1 MRNNREKWQF
11 YSHPSKPEMSSAEV
25 RYWKEAMRR
34 LLKVGM
40 EFEFN
45 LPDQKGRCKGDNVQC
60 PCVHVQKEC
69 WKKCSN
75 ITACKEIPCFDSC
88 SKKSK
93 CKPDDCGK
101 CTKYKFKCIGTT
113 CVDFVSACFTC
124 TKFNKNCDTCEKKY
138 QPEKDPKHIRQILK
152 DELRPSQTY
161 GIVGQNGV
169 VSVTTDGSL
178 LGDKGV
184 EIITVGRRVDY
195 WEFYMMSK
203 KILDKVTTG
212 GGYLNER
219 TGSHMHVLTSYYDN
233 EGSNEMEKPMPQ
245 IVLANFHQLCRRYQ
259 NALTWMTIALSD
271 PKHMTRWEKFR
282 VSVLGVSPVTK
293 DIRRMMEDVSRHAG
307 GNKYGFINYNSM
319 RFSDNDD
326 IDRFHVEFRQ
336 ADSAMSPTYYA
347 ALACLHYAMVI
358 KAVEISRY
366 GLLKVGDESWLKKA
380 KAMKNIIMNGC
391 GDYADSDR
399 MSDTRKLLDHT
410 GYFIDE
416 SLDLVNQMKSTL
428 MKVGPAYDVLI
439 KLAEKPVALRRIEG
453 TSWEDIENALA
464 VEMQNSDHLEV
475 KLGEIIDLK
484 LVDDCKS
491 AEEWME
497 EVQKCLSESNDM
509 NDEIDKSEIESFV
522 DIKMREGELI
532 WSEST
537 GCMMAV

>member
-11 YSHPSKPEMSSAEV
+11 YSHPSKPELSSAEV
-25 RYWKEAMRR
+25 RYWRESMRR
-34 LLKVGM
+34 LLKVGI

-60 PCVHVQKEC
+60 PCVHVEKACWKEC
-69 WKKCSN
+69 ANTS
-75 ITACKEIPCFDSC
+75 ACKEIACFDSC
-88 SKKSK
+88 GKKIK
-93 CKPDDCGK
+93 CKPEDCGGCK
-101 CTKYKFKCIGTT
+101 KYKLKCIGTT
-113 CVDFVSACFTC
+113 CVDFISACFTC
-124 TKFNKNCDTCEKKY
+124 TKFDKNCDTCEKKY
-138 QPEKDPKHIRQILK
+138 QPERDPKHIRQNLK

-161 GIVGQNGV
+161 GVVGQNGV

-203 KILDKVTTG
+203 KILDRVAAG

-219 TGSHMHVLTSYYDN
+219 TGSHMHVLTSYYEN

-293 DIRRMMEDVSRHAG
+293 DIRKMIEDVSCHAG
-307 GNKYGFINYNSM
+307 GNKYGFINYSSM
-319 RFSDNDD
+319 RFSNNND

-336 ADSAMSPTYYA
+336 ADSAMSPSYYA

-380 KAMKNIIMNGC
+380 KAMKEVIMNGC
-391 GDYADSDR
+391 GDYADSNR
-399 MSDTRKLLDHT
+399 MSDTRSLLDHT
-410 GYFIDE
+410 GYFVDE
-416 SLDLVNQMKSTL
+416 SLDLVNQMKSIL

-439 KLAEKPVALRRIEG
+439 RLAEKPMALRRIEG
-453 TSWEDIENALA
+453 TSWEVIENDIAI
-464 VEMQNSDHLEV
+464 EMQSSDHLEI
-475 KLGEIIDLK
+475 KLSEIIDLK
-484 LVDDCKS
+484 LVDDCRN
-491 AEEWME
+491 ADEWVG
-497 EVQKCLSESNDM
+497 EVQKCLSENDDLS
-509 NDEIDKSEIESFV
+509 DEIDKSEIESFV
-522 DIKMREGELI
+522 NIKMREGELI
-532 WSEST
+532 WSKST
-537 GCMMAV
+537 GCMIAV